1 MKNKFI
7 ILPVLIVLNLLF
19 LTLGCVENIEE
30 EEILTIIY
38 EDYSIIYNLNDLE
51 SMESYTGTG
60 GYIKSKLLPD
70 SVVIENL
77 NLYTGVKIINLIDDI
92 SGMPE
97 NYNLSIIST
106 DGWFVNFTKNEVM
119 GYVDIYDEMGSI
131 ISNQT
136 TVMIIAYKEN
146 GEYYNVIDEDN
157 VIGPLRIAFVGND
170 VITSSNLWSRKV
182 VSIHINKI

>member
-7 ILPVLIVLNLLF
+7 IFTILIMFNLLF

-38 EDYSIIYNLNDLE
+38 EDYSIIYTLNDLE
-51 SMESYTGTG
+51 SMDSYTGT
-60 GYIKSKLLPD
+60 YIKSKLLPD
-70 SVVIENL
+70 SVVIENS
-77 NLYTGVKIINLIDDI
+77 NLYTGVKIITLLDDMPD
-92 SGMPE
+92 MPE
-97 NYNLSIIST
+97 NYYLSIISS
-106 DGWFVNFTKNEVM
+106 DGWIINFTKNEVM
-119 GYVDIYDEMGSI
+119 GFVD
-131 ISNQT
+131 
-136 TVMIIAYKEN
+136 IAYKEN

-182 VSIHINKI
+182 VSIHINKIL